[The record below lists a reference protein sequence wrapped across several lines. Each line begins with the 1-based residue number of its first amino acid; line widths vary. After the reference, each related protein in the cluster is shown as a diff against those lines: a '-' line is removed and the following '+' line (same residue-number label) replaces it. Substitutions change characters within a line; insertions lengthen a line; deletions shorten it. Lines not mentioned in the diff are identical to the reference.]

1 MRADRTFAV
10 RLISSFLLALMPCF
24 AQQSSSRPEA
34 TPKMATANYGK
45 LPLLFEKNQG
55 QTDPRVK
62 FLSSGP
68 GYTVFLTGSE
78 MVLSLRPS
86 DVVNPDAFKT
96 SATSTSAKAQ
106 AVAHTQSATAAA
118 TPASVAMVFQLV
130 GAKSNPEIVG
140 ESPLPT
146 KANYFIG
153 NDPNKWHTNVTTYGK
168 VRYKDV
174 YPGIDLVYYGNQR
187 QVEYDFDVAAG
198 ADASQI
204 QFDIQGADKLS
215 VDHLGDLV
223 LKKGT
228 GELHFQ
234 APVVYQESQ
243 GQRAKVAGSY
253 SVSGTSRVG
262 FKVAAHDSTKALVI
276 DPVLVYS
283 TFLGGRSEDQAFGI
297 AINSVGEAF
306 VTGITTS
313 SDFPLATLGDFNATQ
328 MRVFLAKLD
337 VSGTTL
343 LWADY
348 ICGTSGND
356 YPQGIALDPQ
366 ENVYI
371 TGNAYSSDFPTVNPV
386 QGSLTGN
393 TDGFLSKVSADGAT
407 LVYSTYLG
415 GSNWDYPT
423 TVAVDG
429 LGQATIAG
437 YTQSTN
443 FPVVNAF
450 QSTILPNQNSY
461 YGDYAFVSKFSADGS
476 SLVFSTYLAGSQ
488 TNCINNCYPYSEIY
502 GIAAD
507 PNGNLYVAG
516 RTDTQDFPVSEG
528 AYLVTNP
535 SVLNYYTD
543 TSFVA
548 SFSPF
553 GELNYS
559 TYFGGTLYTY
569 VFAVAVDA
577 NGSAYVTG
585 SASSNTSFPITTT
598 SICDPAVS
606 SCDSA
611 FVTKFNPTG
620 TELVYSTFL
629 GPNNT
634 TQGQRIK
641 VDANGNAFV
650 LAYSGNQSYSLVNP
664 IEAFTGAGGSL
675 IDEIDPTG
683 ATELFSTYLGADN
696 GSNGVDLAV
705 DSNSSIYITG
715 TTPSQDFPVLQ
726 SAFQSTSSG
735 QDDVFIAKISQDT
748 GAAFTVSPSLLQ
760 FSTRTVGSTS
770 SPRTAVIRNMGTAA
784 LNLDTKTLTGDF
796 AETDDC
802 GMSIPAAGTC
812 TFTVTFTPTAPGSR
826 FGTILMGDNSAG
838 SPHFINLVGNG
849 SSPIVVPSP
858 TSLTFASAPVNS
870 TSNAQTITL
879 SNTGNATLNISSIQ
893 ATGDFAQTTNCASAL
908 GFGSSCQI
916 QVTFTP
922 TAGGARP
929 GSLVLTDDAPDS
941 PQTIVLSG
949 SGFVTTGTVTPS
961 TLSFGN
967 VNVSSSSTAQVVTVT
982 NTGGNIMTVSA
993 VSATGDFSQTNNCST
1008 IAANGTCTVNV
1019 TFAPTASGSRT
1030 GTLTISDNAE
1040 GNPHAVTL
1048 GGMGIAGTAD
1058 LSTTSMTFT
1067 ALNVGATSTAQ
1078 TLTVTNSGN
1087 GPLTLSS
1094 IRGHGGLCTDQ
1105 QLQHGCLVGD
1115 LHGPDYFH
1123 TGVFRHADWQSD
1135 SD

>member
-1 MRADRTFAV
+1 M
-10 RLISSFLLALMPCF
+10 
-24 AQQSSSRPEA
+24 
-34 TPKMATANYGK
+34 
-45 LPLLFEKNQG
+45 
-55 QTDPRVK
+55 
-62 FLSSGP
+62 
-68 GYTVFLTGSE
+68 
-78 MVLSLRPS
+78 
-86 DVVNPDAFKT
+86 
-96 SATSTSAKAQ
+96 
-106 AVAHTQSATAAA
+106 
-118 TPASVAMVFQLV
+118 
-130 GAKSNPEIVG
+130 
-140 ESPLPT
+140 
-146 KANYFIG
+146 
-153 NDPNKWHTNVTTYGK
+153 
-168 VRYKDV
+168 
-174 YPGIDLVYYGNQR
+174 
-187 QVEYDFDVAAG
+187 
-198 ADASQI
+198 
-204 QFDIQGADKLS
+204 
-215 VDHLGDLV
+215 
-223 LKKGT
+223 
-228 GELHFQ
+228 
-234 APVVYQESQ
+234 
-243 GQRAKVAGSY
+243 
-253 SVSGTSRVG
+253 
-262 FKVAAHDSTKALVI
+262 
-276 DPVLVYS
+276 
-283 TFLGGRSEDQAFGI
+283 
-297 AINSVGEAF
+297 
-306 VTGITTS
+306 
-313 SDFPLATLGDFNATQ
+313 
-328 MRVFLAKLD
+328 
-337 VSGTTL
+337 
-343 LWADY
+343 
-348 ICGTSGND
+348 
-356 YPQGIALDPQ
+356 
-366 ENVYI
+366 
-371 TGNAYSSDFPTVNPV
+371 
-386 QGSLTGN
+386 
-393 TDGFLSKVSADGAT
+393 
-407 LVYSTYLG
+407 
-415 GSNWDYPT
+415 
-423 TVAVDG
+423 
-429 LGQATIAG
+429 
-437 YTQSTN
+437 
-443 FPVVNAF
+443 
-450 QSTILPNQNSY
+450 
-461 YGDYAFVSKFSADGS
+461 
-476 SLVFSTYLAGSQ
+476 
-488 TNCINNCYPYSEIY
+488 
-502 GIAAD
+502 
-507 PNGNLYVAG
+507 
-516 RTDTQDFPVSEG
+516 
-528 AYLVTNP
+528 
-535 SVLNYYTD
+535 
-543 TSFVA
+543 
-548 SFSPF
+548 
-553 GELNYS
+553 
-559 TYFGGTLYTY
+559 
-569 VFAVAVDA
+569 
-577 NGSAYVTG
+577 
-585 SASSNTSFPITTT
+585 
-598 SICDPAVS
+598 
-606 SCDSA
+606 
-611 FVTKFNPTG
+611 
-620 TELVYSTFL
+620 YSTFL

-675 IDEIDPTG
+675 IDEIDHTG
-683 ATELFSTYLGADN
+683 ATELFSTYLGGDN

-784 LNLDTKTLTGDF
+784 LNLDTKTLAGDF

-1094 IRGHGGLCTDQ
+1094 IQATGDFAQTNNCSTVASSATCTVQITFTPASSGTRTGSLILTSSAIGSPQSVSLTGSGHRLLDA
-1105 QLQHGCLVGD
+1105 VRRRN
-1115 LHGPDYFH
+1115 LHGQGGSDGHLSVGRFGGGRDLLQYHQPGLRRR
-1123 TGVFRHADWQSD
+1123 TGFRDLLHQSQFRHTWCEHLKRDGDNHYEGDRSGTL
-1135 SD
+1135 